1 MKGCI
6 VMDIKPRFRGFICT
20 NAHPDGCREQVIK
33 QVEYIKAQPKLTG
46 PKNVLVIGASKGFG
60 LSARI
65 VSAFGAGASTIGIFS
80 GKPGTERRTASPGW
94 YNTTALEELANTEG
108 IYAKNVN
115 GDAFSHEIKQETIDL
130 IRQDLGKV
138 DLVVYSLA
146 AGKRVDPNTGT
157 SHYSVLKPIGTTY
170 SNKTV
175 DFHTGEVT
183 EAELDPPTEEE
194 IADTVKVMGGEDWK
208 EWINA
213 LKEADV
219 LSEGVKTIAF
229 SYIGPE
235 MTFPIYRNGTIG
247 QAKDHL
253 ESTAHELNRDLEAIN
268 GQAIVTVCKGLVT
281 QSSTAIPVVPL
292 YISALYKV
300 MKKKGIHE
308 GCIEQMHRLFR
319 DFLYKDGILQTD
331 EKGRIRIDD
340 WEMRDDVQEEVA
352 EIWENV
358 NSENIY
364 ELTDLRGFREDF
376 FYLFGFDLNQVE

>member
-1 MKGCI
+1 ME
-6 VMDIKPRFRGFICT
+6 IKPRFRGFICT
-20 NAHPDGCREQVIK
+20 NAHPDGCREQVRK
-33 QVEYIKAQPKLTG
+33 QIEYIKEQPKITG

-60 LSARI
+60 LAARI
-65 VSAFGAGASTIGIFS
+65 VSAFGAGANTIGIFS
-80 GKPGTERRTASPGW
+80 GKPGTARRTASPGW
-94 YNTTALEELANTEG
+94 YNTTALEEMANAEG

-146 AGKRVDPNTGT
+146 AGKRVDPSTGE

-170 SNKTV
+170 TNKTV

-183 EAELDPPTEEE
+183 QAELTPATEQE

-208 EWINA
+208 EWIYA

-219 LSEGVKTIAF
+219 LSEGAKTIAF

-253 ESTAHELNRDLEAIN
+253 EATAHELTKDLEAIN

-300 MKKKGIHE
+300 MKEKGIHE
-308 GCIEQMHRLFR
+308 GTIEQMHRLYR
-319 DFLYKDGILQTD
+319 DFLYTDGTMLTD
-331 EKGRIRIDD
+331 DQDRIRIDD
-340 WEMRDDVQEEVA
+340 WEMRDDVQQEVA
-352 EIWENV
+352 DIWEKV
-358 NSENIY
+358 NSDNIY
-364 ELTDLRGFREDF
+364 ELTDLRGFREEF
-376 FYLFGFDLNQVE
+376 FHLFGFELDSVE

>member
-1 MKGCI
+1 
-6 VMDIKPRFRGFICT
+6 MDIKPRFRGFICT
-20 NAHPDGCREQVIK
+20 NAHPDGCREQVKK
-33 QVEYIKAQPKLTG
+33 QVEYIKEQPKLKG

-80 GKPGTERRTASPGW
+80 GKPGTERRTASAGW
-94 YNTTALEELANTEG
+94 HNTTALEELANAEG

-146 AGKRVDPNTGT
+146 AGKRVDPNTST
-157 SHYSVLKPIGTTY
+157 SHYSVLKPIEKTY
-170 SNKTV
+170 RNKTV

-183 EAELDPPTEEE
+183 EAELHPATEEE
-194 IADTVKVMGGEDWK
+194 IVNTVKVMGGEDWK
-208 EWINA
+208 EWIHA
-213 LKEADV
+213 LKKADV
-219 LSEGVKTIAF
+219 LREDAKTIAF
-229 SYIGPE
+229 SYVGPE

-247 QAKDHL
+247 RAKDHL
-253 ESTAHELNRDLEAIN
+253 EATAFELTKDLESIN
-268 GQAIVTVCKGLVT
+268 GKAIVTVCKGLVT
-281 QSSTAIPVVPL
+281 QSSAAIPVVPL

-308 GCIEQMHRLFR
+308 GCIEQMNRLFR
-319 DFLYKDGILQTD
+319 DFLYKEGPLQTD
-331 EKGRIRIDD
+331 EEGRIRIDD

-352 EIWENV
+352 EIWKNV
-358 NSENIY
+358 NSENIN
-364 ELTDLRGFREDF
+364 EITDIRGFREDF
-376 FYLFGFDLNQVE
+376 FHLFGFELDQVD

>member
-1 MKGCI
+1 
-6 VMDIKPRFRGFICT
+6 MDIKPRFRGFICT
-20 NAHPDGCREQVIK
+20 NAHPDGCREQVKK
-33 QVEYIKAQPKLTG
+33 QVEYIKEQPKLKG

-80 GKPGTERRTASPGW
+80 GKPGTERRTASAGW
-94 YNTTALEELANTEG
+94 HNTTALEELANAEG

-146 AGKRVDPNTGT
+146 AGKRVDPNTST
-157 SHYSVLKPIGTTY
+157 SHYSVLKPIGKTFR
-170 SNKTV
+170 NKTV

-183 EAELDPPTEEE
+183 EAELHPATEEE
-194 IADTVKVMGGEDWK
+194 IVDTVKVMGGEDWK
-208 EWINA
+208 EWIHA
-213 LKEADV
+213 LKKADV
-219 LSEGVKTIAF
+219 LREDAKTIAF
-229 SYIGPE
+229 SYVGPE

-247 QAKDHL
+247 RAKDHL
-253 ESTAHELNRDLEAIN
+253 EATAFELTKDLESIN
-268 GQAIVTVCKGLVT
+268 GKAIVIVCKGLVT
-281 QSSTAIPVVPL
+281 QSSAAIPVVPL

-308 GCIEQMHRLFR
+308 GCIEQMNRLFR
-319 DFLYKDGILQTD
+319 DFLYKEGPLQTD
-331 EKGRIRIDD
+331 EEGRIRIDD

-352 EIWENV
+352 EIWKNV
-358 NSENIY
+358 NSENIN
-364 ELTDLRGFREDF
+364 EITDIRGFREDF
-376 FYLFGFDLNQVE
+376 FHLFGFELDQVD